1 MFDFIYFLQQ
11 LVNQPMLGHSE
22 EIAEFLAL
30 GGDAHIEFV
39 KKRTDIAPKIDQVG
53 SAPSFFKSLLS
64 DQLFFSSFLIY
75 TFGLSFDQKIVQK
88 MLDECQLCD

>member
-1 MFDFIYFLQQ
+1 
-11 LVNQPMLGHSE
+11 MLGHSE

-53 SAPSFFKSLLS
+53 E
-64 DQLFFSSFLIY
+64 
-75 TFGLSFDQKIVQK
+75 K
-88 MLDECQLCD
+88 MIDINVTHKLRETVLNVL